1 MEDMNVQFSIRF
13 TSNDVD
19 IFEEIL
25 VVDEI
30 SLLNRIIRWFF
41 GTFYRFL
48 IIGFIT
54 TSLDLIVDKIFGIS
68 ST

>member
-1 MEDMNVQFSIRF
+1 MEDMNVQFIIRF

-25 VVDEI
+25 VVDES